1 MLAPDATA
9 REALKHYFGFDAFR
23 PLQAEIVADV
33 LAGHD
38 VFALLPTG
46 GGKSLCYQLP
56 ALLTEGLTVVISP
69 LIALMK
75 DQVDALQTAGVAAT
89 YLNSSLSAP
98 EGARRLEGLRRGEF
112 KLLYVAPERLMLEGF
127 IAELERWNVV
137 RFAVDE
143 AHCVSEWGHDFRP
156 EYRRIAA
163 LRERFAGV
171 PFIALTATA
180 SAEVREDV
188 IRGLR
193 LHAPH
198 TYVASFNRP
207 NLTYRVRPKERAIE
221 ALLDFLRSRP
231 NESGIVYAQSRA
243 SCEKLAERLQAAGI
257 SARPYHAGL
266 DAAVRARNQEQF
278 VRDDVRIIC
287 ATIAFGMGIDKSNV
301 RFVVHYDVPKSI
313 EGYYQETGR
322 AGRDGV
328 AAECLLFFS
337 YGDLVKLESFLSEAS
352 SEREGVRMRE
362 QLEQMKRYVYAN
374 GCRRREL
381 LAYFGETYEPANCG
395 GCDNCLEPRR
405 EIDATKPAQK
415 LLSCIYRIREA
426 SGYDVGITHVIDVL
440 LGAENE
446 KVARLGHER
455 LTTFGI
461 GTDLDRRGWRHLGEE
476 LGRLGLIE
484 RDAAHFNVVRV
495 TAAGRRA
502 LFAREP
508 IAIRE
513 AAAVARGA
521 SGGGAGKRGR
531 AGRTG
536 RAERGLGSASE
547 AADAG
552 LFERLRTLRRELADA
567 RDVPAY
573 IIFSDAVLREMTRI
587 VPRTLAQMRA
597 IGGVG
602 DKKLSEFGERFLAA
616 IASARE
622 GGED

>member
-1 MLAPDATA
+1 
-9 REALKHYFGFDAFR
+9 
-23 PLQAEIVADV
+23 
-33 LAGHD
+33 
-38 VFALLPTG
+38 
-46 GGKSLCYQLP
+46 
-56 ALLTEGLTVVISP
+56 
-69 LIALMK
+69 
-75 DQVDALQTAGVAAT
+75 
-89 YLNSSLSAP
+89 
-98 EGARRLEGLRRGEF
+98 
-112 KLLYVAPERLMLEGF
+112 
-127 IAELERWNVV
+127 
-137 RFAVDE
+137 
-143 AHCVSEWGHDFRP
+143 
-156 EYRRIAA
+156 
-163 LRERFAGV
+163 
-171 PFIALTATA
+171 
-180 SAEVREDV
+180 
-188 IRGLR
+188 
-193 LHAPH
+193 
-198 TYVASFNRP
+198 
-207 NLTYRVRPKERAIE
+207 
-221 ALLDFLRSRP
+221 
-231 NESGIVYAQSRA
+231 
-243 SCEKLAERLQAAGI
+243 
-257 SARPYHAGL
+257 
-266 DAAVRARNQEQF
+266 

>member
-1 MLAPDATA
+1 MLAMMLASDRAA
-9 REALKHYFGFDAFR
+9 REALKHYFGFDEFR

-75 DQVDALQTAGVAAT
+75 DQVDALQTAGIAAT
-89 YLNSSLSAP
+89 YLNSSLTAP
-98 EGARRLEGLRRGEF
+98 QAAARLDGLRRGDY
-112 KLLYVAPERLMLEGF
+112 KLLYVAPERLMLDGF
-127 IAELERWNVV
+127 SAELERWNVS

-156 EYRRIAA
+156 EYRRIAD
-163 LRERFAGV
+163 LRERFAGI

-180 SAEVREDV
+180 SADVREDV

-193 LHAPH
+193 LRAPH

-207 NLTYRVRPKERAIE
+207 NLTYRVRPKERATE
-221 ALLDFLRSRP
+221 ALIDFLRARP
-231 NESGIVYAQSRA
+231 HESGIVYAQSRA
-243 SCEKLAERLQAAGI
+243 SVEKLAERLQAAGI

-266 DAAVRARNQEQF
+266 DAAVRARNQELF
-278 VRDDVRIIC
+278 VRDDVRVIC

-322 AGRDGV
+322 AGRDGLP
-328 AAECLLFFS
+328 AECLLFFS
-337 YGDLVKLESFLSEAS
+337 YGDIVKLESFLSEAG
-352 SEREGVRMRE
+352 SEREGARMRE
-362 QLEQMKRYVYAN
+362 GLERMKRYVYAN
-374 GCRRREL
+374 GCRRREV
-381 LAYFGETYEPANCG
+381 LAYFGETYDAPNCA
-395 GCDNCLEPRR
+395 GCDNCLEPRTER
-405 EIDATKPAQK
+405 DATKPAQK

-440 LGAENE
+440 LGSQNE
-446 KVARLGHER
+446 KVTRLGHER

-461 GTDLDRRGWRHLGEE
+461 GTELDRHGWRHLADE

-484 RDAAHFNVVRV
+484 RDAAHFGVVRV
-495 TAAGRRA
+495 TPAGRRA

-513 AAAVARGA
+513 APAVTRAKGA
-521 SGGGAGKRGR
+521 AGKRGR
-531 AGRTG
+531 AE
-536 RAERGLGSASE
+536 RAQAGDAE
-547 AADAG
+547 DAG
-552 LFERLRTLRRELADA
+552 LFERLRALRRELADA

-597 IGGVG
+597 ITGVG
-602 DKKLSEFGERFLAA
+602 DKKLAEFGERFLDA
-616 IASARE
+616 IASSHE
-622 GGED
+622 PG

>member
-1 MLAPDATA
+1 MMPMLAPDASA
-9 REALKHYFGFDAFR
+9 HEALKHYFGFDAFR

-56 ALLTEGLTVVISP
+56 ALLTPGLTVVISP

-75 DQVDALQTAGVAAT
+75 DQVDALRTAGIAAT
-89 YLNSSLSAP
+89 FLNSSLAASQA
-98 EGARRLEGLRRGEF
+98 AFRLEGLRRGDY

-127 IAELERWNVV
+127 LAELERWNVV

-163 LRERFAGV
+163 VRDRFSGI

-180 SAEVREDV
+180 TADVRDDV

-193 LHAPH
+193 LHRPH

-207 NLTYRVRPKERAIE
+207 NLTYRVRPKERATE
-221 ALLDFLRSRP
+221 ALIDFLRARP
-231 NESGIVYAQSRA
+231 LESGIVYAQSR
-243 SCEKLAERLQAAGI
+243 SSVEKLAERLQAAGI

-278 VRDDVRIIC
+278 VRDDVRVIC

-322 AGRDGV
+322 AGRDGLP
-328 AAECLLFFS
+328 AECVLFFS
-337 YGDLVKLESFLSEAS
+337 YGDLVKLESFLSDAGS
-352 SEREGVRMRE
+352 DREGTRLRE
-362 QLEQMKRYVYAN
+362 QLERMKRFVYAN

-381 LAYFGETYEPANCG
+381 LAYFGEEYTAPTCA
-395 GCDNCLEPRR
+395 GCDNCLEPRA
-405 EIDATKPAQK
+405 ELDATKPAQK

-461 GTDLDRRGWRHLGEE
+461 GTELDRRGWRHLAEE

-484 RDAAHFNVVRV
+484 RDAAHFGVVRV
-495 TAAGRRA
+495 TPVGRRA

-508 IAIRE
+508 VRIRE
-513 AAAVARGA
+513 ATALARGK
-521 SGGGAGKRGR
+521 SGGAAGKRAR
-531 AGRTG
+531 TEAVTAG
-536 RAERGLGSASE
+536 A
-547 AADAG
+547 AADGG

-573 IIFSDAVLREMTRI
+573 IIFSDAVLREMARI
-587 VPRTLAQMRA
+587 VPRTLPQMRA

-602 DKKLSEFGERFLAA
+602 DKKLAEFGERFLDT
-616 IASARE
+616 IE
-622 GGED
+622 GSRTTTGDG